1 MRRWSSPFI
10 AVLVLFSAL
19 CLPAGCEEAAK
30 TDIKSENAKAQEIK
44 AQNPSGQKNSAKT
57 TETTASDDKKDE
69 KAPKSHTTDKTAVKT
84 EKNTPAGKTEN
95 TLEPEIKA
103 ASQPQKQETDKK
115 DTEIKEISFSVPAP
129 ERETSILNHRNA
141 IKYANEKLAAS
152 AKKLTEMQWY
162 PAFHA
167 APPANLMSS
176 PNGLAYFNNKYHLFY
191 QHNPFSTDSG
201 RLYWG
206 HAVSEDMVH
215 WENYPVALAP
225 TDNYD
230 KDGVYPGSAIE
241 KDGLIYLLYSGNYDR
256 NSRKAQMVNLAM
268 SKDGI
273 NFVKSANNPV
283 LLNPPA
289 IRGLDVSKEL
299 FRDPFVWKHEN
310 SYYALIGTQNIPT
323 KDGMVLIYES
333 NDLTNWKFKGITAIG
348 HKGEIGYMWD
358 APGLVNIEGMD
369 VLLISPQG
377 IKPSGKNFLNKNQSG
392 WFVGNI
398 DYTTGKFKQTG
409 GFGLFDRGF
418 DFYSPQVMKNKDGRV
433 VIIGRLGMDESSNPE
448 KVEGWSGMMSIP
460 REIKIVNKKVV
471 TRPVE
476 EMKNL
481 RGQTISIKDKTI
493 EGEKSFLQIN
503 GDAYELELE
512 ADLKDAKRFSLAL
525 RNSETQK
532 TVLTYDREKSA
543 LLLNRDK
550 SGADLSG
557 EREASLAL
565 DNNILKLR
573 IFVDKSSVEIFAG
586 SGEVV
591 MSSRIYPDKNST
603 GIKFISDG
611 KTVIKNLNFYKLKS
625 IHTK

>member
-95 TLEPEIKA
+95 TLEPETKS

-167 APPANLMSS
+167 APPANLMDS

-230 KDGVYPGSAIE
+230 RDGVYPGSAIE

-289 IRGLDVSKEL
+289 IRGLNVSKEL

-310 SYYALIGTQNIPT
+310 YYYALIGTQNIPT

-358 APGLVNIEGMD
+358 APGLVNIDGMD

-433 VIIGRLGMDESSNPE
+433 VIIGKLGMDETPNPE
-448 KVEGWSGMMSIP
+448 KAEGWSGMMSIP

-471 TRPVE
+471 TLPVE
-476 EMKNL
+476 EIKNL
-481 RGQTISIKDKTI
+481 RGQAVCIKDKTI

>member
-44 AQNPSGQKNSAKT
+44 AQNPSGQKNSSKT

-95 TLEPEIKA
+95 TLELETKS

-167 APPANLMSS
+167 APPANLMDS

-230 KDGVYPGSAIE
+230 RDGVYPGSAIE

-289 IRGLDVSKEL
+289 IRGLNVSKES

-358 APGLVNIEGMD
+358 APGLVNIDGMD

-433 VIIGRLGMDESSNPE
+433 VIIGKLGMDETPNPE
-448 KVEGWSGMMSIP
+448 KAEGWSGMMSIP

-471 TRPVE
+471 TLPVE
-476 EMKNL
+476 EIKNL
-481 RGQTISIKDKTI
+481 RGQAVCIKDKTI